1 MGLKEVESEEAKWG
15 LSDRQNEGCGICLS
29 IVRERERESLQEN
42 IIFLYLF
49 IVCLKKMYICSSDLK
64 CCLNR
69 GKSYRQDTVPCTI
82 EEERREEENLL
93 MRESIVLFRL
103 LLEVE

>member
-1 MGLKEVESEEAKWG
+1 
-15 LSDRQNEGCGICLS
+15 
-29 IVRERERESLQEN
+29 
-42 IIFLYLF
+42 
-49 IVCLKKMYICSSDLK
+49 MYICSSDLK